1 MLYHAILQLNQKAKQ
16 SAKQKKQTINLTH
29 QKGHN
34 KTKLAKKQTTTQ
46 TKKAKAQIITQ
57 TAFNK
62 QNTIN
67 RRNDF
72 KKLIN

>member
-1 MLYHAILQLNQKAKQ
+1 MLYHAILQLNQKA
-16 SAKQKKQTINLTH
+16 
-29 QKGHN
+29 
-34 KTKLAKKQTTTQ
+34 TQ
-46 TKKAKAQIITQ
+46 TKRTTSSMNTQVKKLSGKQTKKTQILSQ

-72 KKLIN
+72 KKLVAQK